1 MTLGLTGD
9 EDTVGYESERMKTV
23 DYKNI
28 GGVKG
33 RREFVIQKKER
44 RMRQGKEVKH
54 GNSKYTYNILSLKII
69 RPNGG
74 IEICENF
81 HLIRSGRIVD
91 KTGVLAMT

>member
-1 MTLGLTGD
+1 MKPHPAKILNVHLGLTGD

-54 GNSKYTYNILSLKII
+54 GNSKYTGRKR
-69 RPNGG
+69 RPK
-74 IEICENF
+74 F
-81 HLIRSGRIVD
+81 
-91 KTGVLAMT
+91 